1 MNIAFLSV
9 FYPYRGGI
17 AQFNAQ
23 LYKALVKKHNVTAY
37 NFTRLYPKLIF
48 PGKSQFVSPDDEA
61 AQIETIRILDS
72 INPLTYRKT
81 MKKILAQKPDLL
93 LIQYWNPIVAPSL
106 GYIAGKIKN
115 KKIITLSIIA
125 NIKSHESVPL
135 ERLITKWYINQND
148 GIIILA
154 EAGKRDLL
162 ELKPDAKYFIHPH
175 PNYEH
180 FGKRLSKIEARKKL
194 GIPENKK
201 ILLYFGFIRHYKGLD
216 IFLEAFSQLD
226 DEYFLIVAG
235 ECYGSFDKYQKIIDN
250 NNLSNR
256 ILLQLEYL
264 KDSEI
269 SPYFSAADV
278 CVLPYRS
285 ATQSGIV
292 GIAYH
297 FGLPII
303 ATDVGGLREVI
314 EPYGT
319 GIIIDKPEP
328 TLLSNAIQS
337 FFQQNMAEQFIA
349 NVNKFGEKYN
359 WDTLADGIVS
369 FAEEIKTSSF

>member
-61 AQIETIRILDS
+61 DQIETIRILDS

-115 KKIITLSIIA
+115 KNIITLSIIA
-125 NIKSHESVPL
+125 NIKSHESVPF

-162 ELKPDAKYFIHPH
+162 ELKPDAKYFVHPH

-180 FGKRLSKIEARKKL
+180 FGERLCKIEARKML

-201 ILLYFGFIRHYKGLD
+201 VLLYFGFIRHYKGLD
-216 IFLEAFSQLD
+216 ILLEAFSELG

-250 NNLSNR
+250 NNLGNR

-314 EPYGT
+314 EPYET
-319 GIIIDKPEP
+319 GIIIDKTEP

-369 FAEEIKTSSF
+369 FAEEIKSSSF

>member
-106 GYIAGKIKN
+106 GYIAGKSKN

-369 FAEEIKTSSF
+369 FAEEIKSSSF